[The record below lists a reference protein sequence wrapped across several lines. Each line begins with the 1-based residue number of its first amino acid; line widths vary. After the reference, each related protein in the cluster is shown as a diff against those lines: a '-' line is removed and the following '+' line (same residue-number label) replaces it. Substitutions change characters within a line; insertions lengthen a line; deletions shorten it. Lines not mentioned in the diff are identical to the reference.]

1 MIFPM
6 SDVKTSLC
14 TKLSMTIANKM
25 NTAHPKEGAISAL
38 YFFEYDKTNRRIK
51 KPSAVR
57 SHKND
62 DG

>member
-1 MIFPM
+1 
-6 SDVKTSLC
+6 
-14 TKLSMTIANKM
+14 MTIANKM